1 MLHAKKQS
9 EFTAISL
16 PTKKYK
22 NIFNKAFVPSNKH
35 LAQLQQENL
44 ISTKAH
50 AQNF

>member
-1 MLHAKKQS
+1 MPKSNLNSQ
-9 EFTAISL
+9 
-16 PTKKYK
+16 PYRYQQKKYK

-50 AQNF
+50 AQNS